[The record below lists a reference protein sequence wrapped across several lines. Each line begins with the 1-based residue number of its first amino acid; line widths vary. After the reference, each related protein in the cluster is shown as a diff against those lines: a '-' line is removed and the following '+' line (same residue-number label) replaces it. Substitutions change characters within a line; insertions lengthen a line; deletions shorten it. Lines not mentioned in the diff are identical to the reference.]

1 MGFGIIGFPDLG
13 CVGFALFFDS
23 WSWDFRFCTWQENFA
38 EQYFDTTGNF
48 ILNGFYGEVA
58 ESQTAILKARDT
70 MFYAINNLLY
80 VKDIGNEGYNLNDP
94 ITYGGSAPAHTY
106 DPNYSSGN
114 AQSLSNCADI
124 QQNIT
129 FDTSFAP
136 VQKKPVVATTTLS
149 AILRDF
155 LITSICPKVIG
166 SNVPG

>member
-1 MGFGIIGFPDLG
+1 MTFLLKLSLTTSIGQEKCRRDLG
-13 CVGFALFFDS
+13 LFIDAIADDLASGGEFNS
-23 WSWDFRFCTWQENFA
+23 QNFA
-38 EQYFDTTGNF
+38 EQYFDATGNF

-129 FDTSFAP
+129 FLTDIVIHSVTAEN
-136 VQKKPVVATTTLS
+136 THNLTGTTL
-149 AILRDF
+149 IY
-155 LITSICPKVIG
+155 I
-166 SNVPG
+166 